1 MIQLFAS
8 DMDGTILKDHLTIH
22 PDNVKAIFD
31 LQRLGR
37 IFIICTGRDYLQAQL
52 CLKPAGVVCPVIA
65 YNGALA
71 YDEKGQLLWEVS
83 FSHDEVRQVVH
94 QLESAGQDWQ
104 IMTNKG
110 IFTLHYEE
118 RFMKRIRLLKEE
130 HPTMTPE
137 EFEIE
142 VAKLRALFHAHDVST
157 LDEVLTDDSVSVYKI
172 TSMNEQT
179 MGEVYEGVKAYIAN
193 NLPDLVVTSSYHT
206 NIEVNHKDAQKGLA
220 VQRYAQKLGLTM
232 DEVFAVG
239 DNSNDASMIEMAG
252 FGVAMENGSE
262 HVKSIAD
269 YVTTTNTD
277 GGVAKAIH
285 YVLSHEKA

>member
-22 PDNVKAIFD
+22 PDNVTAIFD
-31 LQRLGR
+31 VKRLGR
-37 IFIICTGRDYLQAQL
+37 QFLICTGRDYVQAQL

-71 YDEKGQLLWEVS
+71 YDEHGKLLWEVS
-83 FSHDEVRQVVH
+83 FSHDEVRQVVRE
-94 QLESAGQDWQ
+94 LEAAGQDWQ

-118 RFMKRIRLLKEE
+118 RFMKRIRLLKEQ
-130 HPTMTPE
+130 HPHMTPE

-157 LDEVLTDDSVSVYKI
+157 IDEVLTDDSVSVYKI
-172 TSMNEQT
+172 TSMNENT
-179 MGEVYEGVKAYIAN
+179 MGEVYDSVRAYIAKH
-193 NLPDLVVTSSYHT
+193 LPDLVVTSSYHT
-206 NIEVNHKDAQKGLA
+206 NIEVNHKNAQKGLA
-220 VQRYAQKLGLTM
+220 VQRYAEMLGLTM
-232 DEVFAVG
+232 DEVFAIG
-239 DNSNDASMIEMAG
+239 DNSNDASMIQMAG
-252 FGVAMENGSE
+252 FGVAMENGSDY
-262 HVKSIAD
+262 VKSIAD

-285 YVLSHEKA
+285 YVLNKEQA